1 MKTVIMIG
9 SDLHDETI
17 ETGLSHSFH
26 ALVVE
31 IPGDQPLQCLHS
43 HSLSDSSKL
52 EPSV

>member
-1 MKTVIMIG
+1 MMKTVIMIG

-31 IPGDQPLQCLHS
+31 IPGDQRAPATSVPPLTF
-43 HSLSDSSKL
+43 
-52 EPSV
+52 VIR